1 MSLPQD
7 IYYIWAITTDD
18 ISFVSSIENEQ
29 LAYDS
34 MYMSIGGM
42 AALTLILFMVNYLET
57 GINGFTLE

>member
-18 ISFVSSIENEQ
+18 ISFVSSIENEE

-34 MYMSIGGM
+34 MYMSVGGM
-42 AALTLILFMVNYLET
+42 AVLTLILFIFNYLET